1 MEVASHKAYSEFS
14 QTHSFQANHHRDPR
28 RVEKL
33 DYQTY
38 PQLAELGNDGHNH
51 NQVLNDN
58 FAKTQKLVLMSG
70 FESTF

>member
-1 MEVASHKAYSEFS
+1 MEVASHNAYYEFS
-14 QTHSFQANHHRDPR
+14 QTHSFQANYWRDPR

-38 PQLAELGNDGHNH
+38 PQLAELGDDGHDH

-58 FAKTQKLVLMSG
+58 FAKTQKFILMNG